1 MDEQFYKCWLTLK
14 ALKPRLAKF
23 MDQIER
29 ETFGIK
35 IEQEPKKKAKKDA
48 DNKQKPVVV

>member
-14 ALKPRLAKF
+14 ILKPRLAKF

-35 IEQEPKKKAKKDA
+35 VTQKSKKKVKKDA